1 MIIFLKLRRVKYRA
15 KCFINHY
22 VPTGKWLHNTNYQGE
37 EEGTS
42 IVYTDPN
49 ETGAMFDAV
58 KAMGLAEGASM
69 SLSYVSKAPVECS
82 EEDFEKN
89 MAIIDA
95 LEELDDV
102 DSVEHNM
109 SN

>member
-1 MIIFLKLRRVKYRA
+1 ML
-15 KCFINHY
+15 
-22 VPTGKWLHNTNYQGE
+22 QGTA
-37 EEGTS
+37 EGSS
-42 IVYTDPN
+42 IVYTEPT
-49 ETGAMFDAV
+49 EVAAMAEAI
-58 KAMGLAEGASM
+58 KAMGNEEIKFSLA
-69 SLSYVSKAPVECS
+69 YVSKAPVECT

-89 MAIIDA
+89 MEIIEA

>member
-1 MIIFLKLRRVKYRA
+1 MELLE
-15 KCFINHY
+15 
-22 VPTGKWLHNTNYQGE
+22 GD

-42 IVYTDPN
+42 IIYTDP
-49 ETGAMFDAV
+49 TDTASMFEAV
-58 KAMGLAEGASM
+58 KAMGLEEGSKM
-69 SLSYVSKAPVECS
+69 SLSYVTKAPVECND
-82 EEDFEKN
+82 EEFEKN

>member
-1 MIIFLKLRRVKYRA
+1 MKKGKLEVDA
-15 KCFINHY
+15 VLDEEEVLMAAIEAGCEEMEM
-22 VPTGKWLHNTNYQGE
+22 VEGD
-37 EEGTS
+37 EEGTT
-42 IVYTDPN
+42 IVYSEPG
-49 ETGAMFDAV
+49 ETNLMFEAI
-58 KAMGLAEGASM
+58 K
-69 SLSYVSKAPVECS
+69 SLGHEPKMNLCYVSKAPVECT

-89 MAIIDA
+89 MEIIDA

>member
-1 MIIFLKLRRVKYRA
+1 
-15 KCFINHY
+15 
-22 VPTGKWLHNTNYQGE
+22 
-37 EEGTS
+37 
-42 IVYTDPN
+42 
-49 ETGAMFDAV
+49 MFFKV
-58 KAMGLAEGASM
+58 T
-69 SLSYVSKAPVECS
+69 KAPVEVS
-82 EEDFEKN
+82 EEDFERN